1 MGHILIF
8 VKNKPAVRKIVR
20 GGGGGGSLHPP
31 ERCLG
36 RSSSRQTLL
45 TTHFHSKVD
54 IK

>member
-20 GGGGGGSLHPP
+20 GGSLHPP